1 MILGR
6 RLSLSPIA
14 ILTMLSLTTWMWGI
28 VGTVIGVPLLVVL
41 KVFCDQ
47 FPSLAGMGVFL
58 SHETDEIEEPA
69 EPRNAA
75 PVAQPIAEPVS
86 QEPR

>member
-28 VGTVIGVPLLVVL
+28 VGTIIGVPLLVVL

-47 FPSLAGMGVFL
+47 FPSLAGVGVFL
-58 SHETDEIEEPA
+58 SRRTTPRSREGGGREIP
-69 EPRNAA
+69 P
-75 PVAQPIAEPVS
+75 PVD
-86 QEPR
+86 